1 MTNVD
6 TKFCI
11 IESNWSKQLT
21 KLVKKW
27 HEVSWHESRWIRHA
41 GEADKHLGEAGQ
53 PPTSST
59 FFQLTDKLK
68 RLTESSDQLNKNS
81 DIQFWTSP
89 YRWLLQD
96 WLLCLHSAWT
106 KLNSFYLNSSWH
118 MLPMTYLGFCTC
130 QIPSFCWWFG
140 GSDHWT
146 AQLFWV
152 IIKWNIYFS
161 LIEVAYIKK

>member
-1 MTNVD
+1 MLTLS
-6 TKFCI
+6 FA
-11 IESNWSKQLT
+11 SSKATEANNLQ
-21 KLVKKW
+21 
-27 HEVSWHESRWIRHA
+27 SWWKNDMRYHNMKA
-41 GEADKHLGEAGQ
+41 GESDMQVKQQASKRSRS
-53 PPTSST
+53 TSNQLNL
-59 FFQLTDKLK
+59 FQLTDKLK

-89 YRWLLQD
+89 YLWLLQD

-152 IIKWNIYFS
+152 IIKWSIYFS

>member
-1 MTNVD
+1 MHHR
-6 TKFCI
+6 
-11 IESNWSKQLT
+11 KQLKQT
-21 KLVKKW
+21 TYKAGEKMTWGIMTWKQVNQTCRW
-27 HEVSWHESRWIRHA
+27 SRQASRWSRS
-41 GEADKHLGEAGQ
+41 
-53 PPTSST
+53 TSNQLNL
-59 FFQLTDKLK
+59 FQLTDKLK